1 MCNISK
7 LHRCNRKEKKMLRK
21 KKRIEALEKRVTDLE
36 TKPACFD
43 KESATQLFKIMKQ
56 KNEEFRKNH
65 HFSAFSQQ

>member
-1 MCNISK
+1 MF
-7 LHRCNRKEKKMLRK
+7 K
-21 KKRIEALEKRVTDLE
+21 KKLKALEKRVTDLE

>member
-1 MCNISK
+1 MCNISE
-7 LHRCNRKEKKMLRK
+7 LHRCNRKEKRMFK
-21 KKRIEALEKRVTDLE
+21 KKSKALEKRVTDLE

-56 KNEEFRKNH
+56 KNEEFRKTH